1 MECNGRAVKIIR
13 GNQPIDMD
21 GIVSTA
27 ISFLTNGDPA
37 GYIDSIKKRRAAGQ
51 DAAKNE
57 RR

>member
-13 GNQPIDMD
+13 DNQPVDID
-21 GIVSTA
+21 GIVRTA

-51 DAAKNE
+51 TDNSKN
-57 RR
+57 